1 MLQQL
6 MSFAYEEPVKKQKK
20 KISTEAQTEAS
31 GAEGGGPKSPGLPAA
46 CWHASRPSLEP
57 RLAAIL
63 SDVLRRKHPSSS
75 SSL

>member
-20 KISTEAQTEAS
+20 KISTAAQTEAS
-31 GAEGGGPKSPGLPAA
+31 GAGGPKSPGLPAA
-46 CWHASRPSLEP
+46 CWHASRSSLEP